1 MSALKIRKLNDN
13 KKKIVTWKD
22 HEENTSLTIR
32 ENTENIIERKTDYLN
47 TLVGALQKG
56 HIHLPLFSEQTHK
69 LQMAAVTLDGLE
81 ICHVKNQTHD
91 LCLEAVKQNGLAL
104 KYVKIQHPKIC
115 SAAINQNKKA
125 RHLIKLNTVESTII
139 HKKYVSPTSI
149 MFTLIPVIIGNANVR
164 LVYCSDPS
172 LNDVIKIGSRVI
184 ICLASDVIPIILHAY

>member
-69 LQMAAVTLDGLE
+69 LHFQTLMKTL
-81 ICHVKNQTHD
+81 
-91 LCLEAVKQNGLAL
+91 AKQ
-104 KYVKIQHPKIC
+104 K
-115 SAAINQNKKA
+115 
-125 RHLIKLNTVESTII
+125 TII
-139 HKKYVSPTSI
+139 KKLGSQFVKLTRQ
-149 MFTLIPVIIGNANVR
+149 TR
-164 LVYCSDPS
+164 
-172 LNDVIKIGSRVI
+172 IKK
-184 ICLASDVIPIILHAY
+184 